1 MSGPVTV
8 RPATSDADLEALVAI
23 TAATTPEEPTSLD
36 ELRWADATYPG
47 TVRYV
52 ATLDGATVGAATVG
66 RIHVQAPDYP
76 DLWATLAVLPEARRR
91 GVGSALLDAVARSAA
106 AAGKTGL
113 HLRCRDHRPDAI
125 AFLTHRG
132 FAELERQMAVRLE
145 LAGRT
150 PPDVRLPDGL
160 AMTSLADRPE
170 LVTDV
175 HAVALETFSD
185 IPGGDVPMAVGD
197 LAEFRARDVD
207 KPGIPSDAF
216 MVAVEAG
223 TDRVAGYASLQLLP
237 GRPDVAWHDMTA
249 VRRTWRGRGLA
260 TALKLATIGWA
271 IQHGLTALETG
282 NDETNA
288 PMRAVNAR
296 LGYEP
301 LPDEVILRGPL
312 IGAMIGA

>member
-66 RIHVQAPDYP
+66 RIYVQAPDYP
-76 DLWATLAVLPEARRR
+76 DLWSTLAVLPEARRR

-132 FAELERQMAVRLE
+132 FAELERQKAVRLE

-160 AMTSLADRPE
+160 ALTSLADRPE

-175 HAVALETFSD
+175 HAVAQETFAD

-207 KPGIPSDAF
+207 KPGIPPDAF

-249 VRRTWRGRGLA
+249 VRRAWRGRGLA

-282 NDETNA
+282 NDEANA

-312 IGAMIGA
+312 IGAMMDG